1 MVYEFAGLGEIL
13 VCTIGLLLM
22 AFEEALE
29 ALEVMPV
36 STEAADIRVE
46 AVAVDKE
53 FAFALL
59 LFGSWWL
66 SISASC
72 SRCSCSNS
80 SFFMCFMER
89 FLSLG
94 MTSAAPACNFV
105 ECLSRRSL
113 LLNFREQM
121 LQVKGFSFVWERSCL
136 FKCSWRAKA
145 RVQVAQTNSLGFPDG
160 VEPFSVNSWLTGP
173 LEDIL
178 LVDKYLETPSSAVMV
193 VTGSSPL
200 LVCSSS
206 LYGGPLPVSSVC
218 RRSSFCTAGARMF
231 SVRLWV
237 EGRKCGW
244 TGTAWKREG
253 WLPSFFASADC
264 NWLPLL
270 SLLISR
276 WCWVRLDCCAIPEVH
291 VQTHP
296 REEEHTE
303 WTKIKNKGRCLFS
316 TR

>member
-13 VCTIGLLLM
+13 VCTIGLLLV

-46 AVAVDKE
+46 AVAVDME

-66 SISASC
+66 SILASC

-80 SFFMCFMER
+80 SFFMCFIER

-105 ECLSRRSL
+105 ECLSKRSL

-136 FKCSWRAKA
+136 FKCS
-145 RVQVAQTNSLGFPDG
+145 
-160 VEPFSVNSWLTGP
+160 
-173 LEDIL
+173 
-178 LVDKYLETPSSAVMV
+178 
-193 VTGSSPL
+193 
-200 LVCSSS
+200 
-206 LYGGPLPVSSVC
+206 
-218 RRSSFCTAGARMF
+218 
-231 SVRLWV
+231 
-237 EGRKCGW
+237 
-244 TGTAWKREG
+244 
-253 WLPSFFASADC
+253 
-264 NWLPLL
+264 
-270 SLLISR
+270 
-276 WCWVRLDCCAIPEVH
+276 
-291 VQTHP
+291 
-296 REEEHTE
+296 
-303 WTKIKNKGRCLFS
+303 
-316 TR
+316 